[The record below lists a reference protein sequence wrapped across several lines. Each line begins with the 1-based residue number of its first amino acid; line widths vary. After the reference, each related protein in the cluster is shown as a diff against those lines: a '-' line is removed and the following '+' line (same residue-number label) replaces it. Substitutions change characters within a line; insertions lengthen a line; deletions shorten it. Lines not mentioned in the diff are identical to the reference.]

1 MFDSKYKEAFEDMKL
16 SESFKTGLV
25 NKMKNQSK
33 KPAPRKRLVLATITA
48 VILIST
54 SVVFA
59 TNYATD
65 GQLFKSVMSGFGYD
79 PQKTKSS
86 VTVDT
91 METQAPTAA
100 LTAVLT
106 EVPTATPA
114 ETAAVTPAYAAAET
128 AAASSETAAASVTAA
143 STPKETAAATPKET
157 AAPTPKETTAPAGRT
172 APAVSAAAGTN
183 SVTVS
188 WGKINHADLV
198 GYKVVAS
205 RDCSTPKYSE
215 NGYYAWIT
223 DANTTS
229 CTISCGAGYNGG
241 DVGTFSGGT
250 SYYFSVTAIYG
261 DEWQKV
267 AGNAVK
273 VTMPGSAPTPA
284 PTEPSSTEPSSTE
297 APAACPAVTVS
308 ASAGSAGVSVSW
320 SKTSDPTGFVFY
332 KVVASVG
339 NSAPSYP
346 DDGYV
351 TYITDPNITSYFIG
365 NASGYNGGDFDG
377 AFTAGTTYYF
387 SITACYDGGNARGN
401 AVQVKMP

>member
-1 MFDSKYKEAFEDMKL
+1 MFDSAYKEAFEDMKL
-16 SESFKTGLV
+16 SDSFKTGLV
-25 NKMKNQSK
+25 DKMKKQSK
-33 KPAPRKRLVLATITA
+33 KPAPRKRLVLAVVAA
-48 VILIST
+48 VILVST

-86 VTVDT
+86 VTVDA
-91 METQAPTAA
+91 TQA
-100 LTAVLT
+100 LTPGPT
-106 EVPTATPA
+106 EVPTATPT
-114 ETAAVTPAYAAAET
+114 ETVADTPAYVIAET
-128 AAASSETAAASVTAA
+128 SVSETSAVTQAATAA
-143 STPKETAAATPKET
+143 PTPEET
-157 AAPTPKETTAPAGRT
+157 AAPTPKETTAPAPKETTAAVPKETTAPAGRI
-172 APAVSAAAGTN
+172 APAVSAAAGTD

-188 WGKINHADLV
+188 WGKIYNADLV

-205 RDCSTPKYSE
+205 RNCSTPKYSE

-229 CTISCGAGYNGG
+229 CTISNGEGYNGG

-250 SYYFSVTAIYG
+250 SYYFSVTAVYG

-273 VTMPGSAPTPA
+273 VTMPGSAPT
-284 PTEPSSTEPSSTE
+284 EPSTTEPSSTE
-297 APAACPAVTVS
+297 APASCPAVTVS
-308 ASAGSAGVSVSW
+308 ASAGSAGVNVSW
-320 SKTSDPTGFVFY
+320 SRTTDTTGFIFY
-332 KVVASVG
+332 KVVASAG

-365 NASGYNGGDFDG
+365 NTSGYNGGDFG
-377 AFTAGTTYYF
+377 GTFASGTTYYF

-401 AVQVKMP
+401 AVSVKMP

>member
-1 MFDSKYKEAFEDMKL
+1 MFDSAYKEAFEDMKL
-16 SESFKTGLV
+16 SDSFKTGLV
-25 NKMKNQSK
+25 DKMKKQSK
-33 KPAPRKRLVLATITA
+33 KPAPRKRLVLAVVAA
-48 VILIST
+48 VILVST

-86 VTVDT
+86 VTVDV
-91 METQAPTAA
+91 TQALTPAPTEVPTGIPTVTPTETPTATPTEGP
-100 LTAVLT
+100 TATPT
-106 EVPTATPA
+106 ENPTATPA
-114 ETAAVTPAYAAAET
+114 QTAAPA
-128 AAASSETAAASVTAA
+128 VTAA
-143 STPKETAAATPKET
+143 PTPKET
-157 AAPTPKETTAPAGRT
+157 AAPTPKPTAAPTPKETTSAAGRI
-172 APAVSAAAGTN
+172 APSVSAAAGTN

-188 WGKINHADLV
+188 WGKINSADLV

-205 RDCSTPKYSE
+205 RNCSTPKYSE

-223 DANTTS
+223 DTNTTS
-229 CTISCGAGYNGG
+229 CTISSGAGYNGG

-273 VTMPGSAPTPA
+273 VAMPGSASTPA
-284 PTEPSSTEPSSTE
+284 PTEPSSTE
-297 APAACPAVTVS
+297 APATCPAVSVS

-365 NASGYNGGDFDG
+365 NTSGYNGGDFGG
-377 AFTAGTTYYF
+377 AFTSGTAYYF

-401 AVQVKMP
+401 AVLVTMP